1 VCEIPGQRAWE
12 EGIDISG
19 RDSERSRFLSGIS
32 MVYRILVLF
41 AHPALHKSRINRQL
55 IAAIRN
61 LENVTINDLYEE
73 YPDFYINVKREQQL
87 LIDHDIIIFQHP
99 FYWYSSPAI
108 LKQWE
113 DLVLEFGF
121 AYGPGGIKLQ
131 QKLALSAITAG
142 GPLSAYRRDGYN
154 YFTIREL
161 LTPFEQT
168 ARFCGILGLVGHGGG
183 DVMHV
188 AEFGVVMMLF
198 LVGLELRPN
207 LLWRLRGPILGT
219 GGLQVILTT
228 LAITVLAPLK
238 TRFLCH
244 HANRPGRQDCNEEW
258 QHITRHRIIADA
270 VNRIGHQSDAKDAET
285 DQRELS

>member
-1 VCEIPGQRAWE
+1 
-12 EGIDISG
+12 
-19 RDSERSRFLSGIS
+19 

-55 IAAIRN
+55 IATIRD

-73 YPDFYINVKREQQL
+73 YSDFYIDVKREQQL

-121 AYGPGGIKLQ
+121 AYGPGGTKLQ
-131 QKLALSAITAG
+131 QKLALSAITVG

-168 ARFCGILGLVGHGGG
+168 ARFCGMIYLPPFVIPG
-183 DVMHV
+183 
-188 AEFGVVMMLF
+188 A
-198 LVGLELRPN
+198 LRI
-207 LLWRLRGPILGT
+207 REKEEISGYSAVYRRMVEDLRDG
-219 GGLQVILTT
+219 
-228 LAITVLAPLK
+228 
-238 TRFLCH
+238 RF
-244 HANRPGRQDCNEEW
+244 
-258 QHITRHRIIADA
+258 
-270 VNRIGHQSDAKDAET
+270 
-285 DQRELS
+285 ELSRLQQLNYYNEALEEISSKASFYGN